1 MSDTL
6 KETASRKTSN
16 RWTQTDTDYLIA
28 NASKGALVLATEL
41 GRSATDVRA
50 KATRLGISLR
60 MPGSTRGR
68 RTKTE
73 TTVTGTN

>member
-1 MSDTL
+1 MSDTVN
-6 KETASRKTSN
+6 ETKTRKAPT
-16 RWTQTDTDYLIA
+16 RWTQTEIDYLTA
-28 NASKGALVLATEL
+28 NANKGAQALATDL
-41 GRSATDVRA
+41 GRAPVDIRA

-73 TTVTGTN
+73 TTVTDNI